1 MSLLVS
7 YGFACGRWVVVS
19 VFGGGGEVQITIVII
34 FRHGFIMASAQFGP
48 FGEFVLRACGGHFFA
63 EAHYFGAEGF
73 GVLDGGAGAGW
84 EGVVEGP

>member
-1 MSLLVS
+1 
-7 YGFACGRWVVVS
+7 
-19 VFGGGGEVQITIVII
+19 
-34 FRHGFIMASAQFGP
+34 MASAQFGP